1 MKLKRLLVVLLAP
14 LCTCCS
20 DNGIF
25 KKFTTQETKMP
36 NNPRISEYLYEGEKG
51 NLNLPDA
58 VYANLRSNQMGLS
71 RERAPKV
78 TRKFDINAEDVD
90 AKLFFLNLAKD
101 TPYNIV
107 VHDDVSGKISLEL
120 NSVTLLEVLD
130 TVKNVY
136 GYDFK
141 KTNNTIEIFPAIL
154 QTRSF
159 VVNYLDLN
167 RNSFS
172 TTRVSAGGSTT
183 GTSTAGTVSSNNTNS
198 STTTTVGGA
207 NTSPGSSSNNN
218 SGQSQDATL
227 SSQINTT
234 SNSNFWTELKET
246 IEAMIGTSG
255 GRKVAVSPLAGLL
268 VVQAMPSELN
278 RVADFLESAEFT
290 LNRQVILEAK
300 IMEVTLGENSRTGI
314 DWVNINGRLRLS
326 QLGGDMFTDNDNIT
340 KVGSSFPTVANPTGT
355 TTPPASA
362 LNLNPGIKTLPTP
375 GTLSNA
381 FGGLFTMA
389 FNYNDLAAFIELLS
403 TQGKVQVLSSPR
415 VSTLNHQKALIKVGA
430 DDYFVTNVSS
440 TTVST
445 GSTSSSTPNVTFQPF
460 FSGIALDVIPHISDD
475 SSVTLHVHPAISN
488 VTNKNITIDL
498 GTLGTQNYPLAS
510 SSIRESDSIVRA
522 KNGQVIV
529 IGGLM
534 QDQHLREEGGIPIL
548 KNIPGIGN
556 LFKQS
561 RSKKQKSE
569 LVILLRAIVVDSDS
583 CVWNKALKETENKF
597 EDLE

>member
-1 MKLKRLLVVLLAP
+1 MKSKHLLFILLAP
-14 LCTCCS
+14 LCACT
-20 DNGIF
+20 NKNLFG
-25 KKFTTQETKMP
+25 KLTTQETRML
-36 NNPRISEYLYEGEKG
+36 NNPRISESLYEGEKG
-51 NLNLPDA
+51 NLNLPDI
-58 VYANLRSNQMGLS
+58 VHANLNSNQMGLS
-71 RERAPKV
+71 KERAPKV
-78 TRKFDINAEDVD
+78 TKKFDINAEDVD

-107 VHDDVSGKISLEL
+107 VHDDVAGKISLEL
-120 NSVTLLEVLD
+120 NSVSLLEVLE

-136 GYDFK
+136 GYDYK
-141 KTNNTIEIFPAIL
+141 KTKNTIEIFPAIL

-183 GTSTAGTVSSNNTNS
+183 GAATSGGSNTSTTGTS
-198 STTTTVGGA
+198 TTVGGSSTA
-207 NTSPGSSSNNN
+207 TDSNGNSTSQNTDS
-218 SGQSQDATL
+218 TL

-234 SNSNFWTELKET
+234 ANSNFWMELKET
-246 IEAMIGTSG
+246 IESMIGTSG

-278 RVADFLESAEFT
+278 RVADFLSSAEFS

-300 IMEVTLGENSRTGI
+300 IMEVTLGDNSRTGI

-326 QLGGDMFTDNDNIT
+326 QLGGDMFTDNTNISS
-340 KVGSSFPTVANPTGT
+340 VGNSFPTIANPSGV
-355 TTPPASA
+355 TTPPPGA
-362 LNLNPGIKTLPTP
+362 LNLNPGIKSLPTA

-381 FGGLFTMA
+381 FGGIFAMA

-460 FSGIALDVIPHISDD
+460 FSGIALDVIPHISEDN
-475 SSVTLHVHPAISN
+475 SVTLHVHPAISN

-498 GTLGTQNYPLAS
+498 GTLGTQIYPLAS

-548 KNIPGIGN
+548 KNIPGLGN

-583 CVWNKALKETENKF
+583 CAWNRALKEAANQF

>member
-1 MKLKRLLVVLLAP
+1 MA
-14 LCTCCS
+14 
-20 DNGIF
+20 
-25 KKFTTQETKMP
+25 
-36 NNPRISEYLYEGEKG
+36 NNPQISEYFFEGEKG
-51 NLNLPDA
+51 NLNLPEA
-58 VYANLRSNQMGLS
+58 VYANLRSNQMALS
-71 RERAPKV
+71 KERAPKV
-78 TRKFDINAEDVD
+78 TKKFDINAEDVD

-107 VHDDVSGKISLEL
+107 LHDDVSGKISLEL

-141 KTNNTIEIFPAIL
+141 KINNTIEIFPAML

-183 GTSTAGTVSSNNTNS
+183 SASGGSNTSTTGTSTTSGGSTVSSDS
-198 STTTTVGGA
+198 SG
-207 NTSPGSSSNNN
+207 NSNNN
-218 SGQSQDATL
+218 NSDSTL

-246 IEAMIGTSG
+246 IETMIGTSG

-278 RVADFLESAEFT
+278 RVADFLENAEFS

-300 IMEVTLGENSRTGI
+300 IMEVQLGENSRTGI

-326 QLGGDMFTDNDNIT
+326 QLGGDMFTDNTNISS
-340 KVGSSFPTVANPTGT
+340 VGNSFPSVANPTGASV
-355 TTPPASA
+355 PPAGSFS
-362 LNLNPGIKTLPTP
+362 LNPGDKTLPTA
-375 GTLSNA
+375 GTQSVA
-381 FGGLFTMA
+381 FGGLITMA
-389 FNYNDLAAFIELLS
+389 FNYNDLAAFIEMLS

-475 SSVTLHVHPAISN
+475 NNVTLHVHPAISN
-488 VTNKNITIDL
+488 VTNKNITINL
-498 GTLGTQNYPLAS
+498 GTLGTQVYPLAS

-556 LFKQS
+556 IFKQS

-569 LVILLRAIVVDSDS
+569 LVILLRAIVVDNDS
-583 CVWNKALKETENKF
+583 CNWNKALKEEANKF

>member
-1 MKLKRLLVVLLAP
+1 MKHKTLVMMLLAP
-14 LCTCCS
+14 LCACS
-20 DNGIF
+20 TKGILG
-25 KKFTTQETKMP
+25 KINEQETKMP
-36 NNPRISEYLYEGEKG
+36 NNPRISEYLNQSEKG
-51 NLNLPDA
+51 NLNLPEA
-58 VYANLRSNQMGLS
+58 VYENLRSSQTTLS
-71 RERAPKV
+71 KERAPKV
-78 TRKFDINAEDVD
+78 SRKFDINAEDVD

-107 VHDDVSGKISLEL
+107 LHDDISGKISLEL
-120 NSVTLLEVLD
+120 NAVTLLEVLE

-136 GYDFK
+136 GYDYK

-183 GTSTAGTVSSNNTNS
+183 GSTSTASTSNSDGSSGTS
-198 STTTTVGGA
+198 
-207 NTSPGSSSNNN
+207 SSSNSSS
-218 SGQSQDATL
+218 SGQSSDSTL

-234 SNSNFWTELKET
+234 SNSNFWTELKQT

-278 RVADFLESAEFT
+278 RVADFLASAEFS

-300 IMEVTLGENSRTGI
+300 IMEVQLGENSRTGI

-326 QLGGDMFTDNDNIT
+326 QLGGDMFSDNTNISS
-340 KVGSSFPTVANPTGT
+340 VGNSFPAIANPTGT

-362 LNLNPGIKTLPTP
+362 LNLNPGIKSLPTP

-460 FSGIALDVIPHISDD
+460 FSGISLDVIPHISEDNH
-475 SSVTLHVHPAISN
+475 VTLHIHPAISN

-498 GTLGTQNYPLAS
+498 GTLGTQQYPLAS
-510 SSIRESDSIVRA
+510 SSIRESDSIVRS

-534 QDQHLREEGGIPIL
+534 QDQHLREEGGIPVL
-548 KNIPGIGN
+548 KNLPGIGKI
-556 LFKQS
+556 FKQS

-569 LVILLRAIVVDSDS
+569 LVILLRAIVVDNDS
-583 CVWNKALKETENKF
+583 CAWNKALKAEANRF

>member
-1 MKLKRLLVVLLAP
+1 MLLAP
-14 LCTCCS
+14 LCACS
-20 DNGIF
+20 SKGILS
-25 KKFTTQETKMP
+25 KINQQETKMP
-36 NNPRISEYLYEGEKG
+36 NNPKISESIYESEKW
-51 NLNLPDA
+51 NLNLPEA
-58 VYANLRSNQMGLS
+58 IYASLRSNQIGLS
-71 RERAPKV
+71 KERAPKV
-78 TRKFDINAEDVD
+78 TKKFDINAEDVD

-120 NSVTLLEVLD
+120 NSVSLLEVLE

-154 QTRSF
+154 QTRTF

-183 GTSTAGTVSSNNTNS
+183 GATTGGTSSTNNTSS
-198 STTTTVGGA
+198 STGGTTT
-207 NTSPGSSSNNN
+207 GSSTSSGSS
-218 SGQSQDATL
+218 SGQSQDTTL

-246 IEAMIGTSG
+246 IETMIGTNG

-278 RVADFLESAEFT
+278 RVADFLENAEFS

-326 QLGGDMFTDNDNIT
+326 QLGGNMFSDNTNIS
-340 KVGSSFPTVANPTGT
+340 KVGDSFPPVPDNN
-355 TTPPASA
+355 A
-362 LNLNPGIKTLPTP
+362 LNLNPGDKTLPTA
-375 GTLSNA
+375 GTVSSA
-381 FGGLFTMA
+381 FGGLITMA
-389 FNYNDLAAFIELLS
+389 FNYNDLTAFIEMLS

-415 VSTLNHQKALIKVGA
+415 VSTLNHQKALIKVGS
-430 DDYFVTNVSS
+430 DQYFVTNVSS

-445 GSTSSSTPNVTFQPF
+445 GSTTSSTPNVTFQPF
-460 FSGIALDVIPHISDD
+460 FSGISLDVIPHISENN
-475 SSVTLHVHPAISN
+475 SVTLHVHPAISN
-488 VTNKNITIDL
+488 VTNNSTTVDL
-498 GTLGTQNYPLAS
+498 GTTLGKQVYPLAL

-548 KNIPGIGN
+548 KNIPGLGN

-569 LVILLRAIVVDSDS
+569 LVILLRAIVVDNDS
-583 CVWNKALKETENKF
+583 CTWNKVLKEEANKF